1 MREKLKLKSTELRSS
16 VKENLFPKLTSA
28 ISTESLKSLNYNSST
43 AEIKVMYKRLKIRE
57 MLLLTKF

>member
-1 MREKLKLKSTELRSS
+1 MREKLRLKSTEVRSFA
-16 VKENLFPKLTSA
+16 KENPFPKLTNA